1 MVPIV
6 TADEMR
12 AIDAAAPVATD
23 VLVERAGAAVAR
35 AARRMLGG
43 TYGRAVVVIAG
54 PGANGAD
61 GRVAARLLA
70 AAGVHV
76 RVVTPTTCPADLTG
90 VHPRPDLVIDA
101 AYGTGCRG
109 TWHPPVVGDID
120 VLAVDLPSG
129 IDAQT
134 GRAEG
139 AVLAAR
145 RTVTFAALKPGLV
158 LEPGR
163 SLAGVIDVADI
174 GLDVHASAHLVERA
188 DVRAWTPPRPTDAH
202 KWRAAL
208 RVVAGAPSMAGAA
221 RFVSGA
227 AMRSGVGIVHLST
240 PGSVLDDVP
249 DEVVQVP
256 IAAHGWATSVVDSL
270 ARFHALAI
278 GPGLGR
284 DDATASAVRQ
294 VVLEAPVPVVV
305 DGDGLFALA
314 WHSEGAGGVL
324 RHRTAPTVL
333 TPHDGE
339 FGLLTGAPP
348 GADRFTAARR
358 LAADLS
364 AVVLLKGSTTLIAR
378 PDGAVLVVDSGDAR
392 LATAG
397 SGDVLTGIIGAL
409 LARGVDAFHA
419 AAAGAFV
426 HGRAGAHTPL
436 PGAVAGD
443 LVAALAPTWAE
454 VVGS

>member
-6 TADEMR
+6 TPDEMR
-12 AIDAAAPVATD
+12 AIDAAAPVATG

-35 AARRMLGG
+35 TARRMLGG
-43 TYGRAVVVIAG
+43 TYGRTVAVIAG

-61 GRVAARLLA
+61 GRVAARHLA

-76 RVVTPTTCPADLTG
+76 RVVTPEGCPADLTG
-90 VHPRPDLVIDA
+90 VRPRPDLVIDA
-101 AYGTGCRG
+101 AYGTGSRG
-109 TWHPPVVGDID
+109 SWRPPFVGDID

-129 IDAQT
+129 VDAET
-134 GRAEG
+134 GRAPG

-158 LEPGR
+158 VEPGR
-163 SLAGVIDVADI
+163 TLAGVIDVADI
-174 GLDVHASAHLVERA
+174 GLEVHASAHLVERT
-188 DVRAWTPPRPTDAH
+188 DVRDWVRPRPSDAH

-227 AMRSGVGIVHLST
+227 AMRSGAGIVHLSA
-240 PGSVLDDVP
+240 PGTLLVDVP

-270 ARFHALAI
+270 TRFHALAI

-284 DDATASAVRQ
+284 DDATAAAVRQ
-294 VVLEAPVPVVV
+294 AVLDAPVPVVV

-348 GADRFTAARR
+348 GADRFAAVRR

-364 AVVLLKGSTTLIAR
+364 TVVLLKGSTTLVAR
-378 PDGAVLVVDSGDAR
+378 PDGAVLVVDTGDAR

-419 AAAGAFV
+419 AAAGAYV
-426 HGRAGAHTPL
+426 HGCAGARAPS

-443 LVAALAPTWAE
+443 LVDVLSSAWAE